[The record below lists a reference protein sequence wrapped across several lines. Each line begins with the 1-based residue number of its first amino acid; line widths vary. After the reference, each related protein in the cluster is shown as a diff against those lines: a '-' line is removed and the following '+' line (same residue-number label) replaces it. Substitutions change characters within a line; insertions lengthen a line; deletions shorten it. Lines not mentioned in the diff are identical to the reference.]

1 MIFLKK
7 INIHVIKKQRGN
19 GGVSNKHQVKSWPRL
34 VHAQGARS
42 WKWNVNISPASP
54 THFFIIQFRNT
65 CLKETN
71 SHFIYTYPCVFSS
84 WLQRN
89 ALFCPSVVSWQDFFW
104 GLSLSL
110 SHTHKPLGRKK
121 RENAKLVISSLS
133 WVQVDQ
139 VCTRPAPSGLVRPA
153 VLGGASARPLDILS
167 LSVQRSVFIL
177 PLPLPHPSQK
187 PFLPLRIGLDKISV
201 TFFLQN
207 KRHIFHFHQ

>member
-104 GLSLSL
+104 GLSLS
-110 SHTHKPLGRKK
+110 HTHTQAIGQKEKRKRKVSHIEPLVSAGG
-121 RENAKLVISSLS
+121 SSLHTPGS
-133 WVQVDQ
+133 LRACEASGAGRSQCAAPGHPVPLCPEVG
-139 VCTRPAPSGLVRPA
+139 VYPSPAPAPSIA
-153 VLGGASARPLDILS
+153 KA
-167 LSVQRSVFIL
+167 
-177 PLPLPHPSQK
+177 
-187 PFLPLRIGLDKISV
+187 FLTP
-201 TFFLQN
+201 
-207 KRHIFHFHQ
+207 